1 MGCVSSKHR
10 KTQNDG
16 GERTIPI
23 NPAQT
28 HVVNQ
33 VPEHCKPQI
42 LTPKPMK
49 QAILQQ
55 ISTPSSNPISVRDPD
70 TILGLLSM
78 FGSRQYGAG
87 VDVWAAGCIF
97 AELLLRRPFL
107 PGSTEIDQ
115 LRKIFQAF
123 GTPVPSQWYDMIYL
137 PDYMEF
143 LCLGNK
149 RCCMLFADNHLLCTC
164 CNS

>member
-1 MGCVSSKHR
+1 MQYLSGQPNIVEIKGAYEYRQSVHLVMELCA
-10 KTQNDG
+10 G
-16 GERTIPI
+16 GELFDRII
-23 NPAQT
+23 AQG
-28 HVVNQ
+28 HYS
-33 VPEHCKPQI
+33 ERAAAGI
-42 LTPKPMK
+42 
-49 QAILQQ
+49 IRS
-55 ISTPSSNPISVRDPD
+55 I
-70 TILGLLSM
+70 
-78 FGSRQYGAG
+78 YGAG

-143 LCLGNK
+143 LCLVWTWNLK
-149 RCCMLFADNHLLCTC
+149 P
-164 CNS
+164 

>member
-1 MGCVSSKHR
+1 MQYLSGQPNIVEIKGAYEYRQSVHLVMELCA
-10 KTQNDG
+10 G
-16 GERTIPI
+16 GELFDRII
-23 NPAQT
+23 AQG
-28 HVVNQ
+28 HYS
-33 VPEHCKPQI
+33 ER
-42 LTPKPMK
+42 
-49 QAILQQ
+49 AA
-55 ISTPSSNPISVRDPD
+55 
-70 TILGLLSM
+70 
-78 FGSRQYGAG
+78 YGAG

-143 LCLGNK
+143 LCLVWYLEPQTIRPGETGIE
-149 RCCMLFADNHLLCTC
+149 FAERVRDMISLRAGLKKVPWDGYCHY
-164 CNS
+164 SF